1 MGGMRPLALSLLL
14 HASGALA
21 QDATWR
27 LVVGSSTVQLVT
39 TSTTAR
45 VIADPGSRVL
55 WEGSTTWQGEDR
67 GLRTRDALSIAN
79 GTLVRER
86 YDESA
91 TACGMAE
98 LPSERWALGP
108 SLRFVRAPN
117 LRLLSAAQAAFAG
130 AAQAPSSVV
139 AGAPP
144 SLPLRGASVRLAD
157 GTTPLASPLED
168 GDPRTAQTLTAGS
181 FVTLRPSLGPV
192 SLRALELTASP
203 SADLP
208 RRWLL
213 TMEPG
218 AVRLAVTLPVT
229 RTAGWLRVMLPSGP
243 PPSCVALVALDDGAL
258 GGLGWMTSLD
268 ASGDGGVAA
277 LLAAAEGV
285 DGEAALRL
293 ALSLGERGE
302 RAVIDALP
310 TMSALAARRAVRALA
325 ASGRAEAIAAVA
337 RALGREEVSAAAQEA
352 LERVGAPA
360 IAAVASVVAQSPRA
374 LRVVAGMRLSW
385 GQRLGAATPLLGAS
399 DEAWRE
405 GLPTLRTMLSAAA
418 REDSARPWIEALPTS
433 EPGFSRGLR
442 AAAEAMRADDPVMA
456 FAAERA
462 RSQWEGA
469 TAFATRWRLLSP
481 MAGDAPGR
489 AALGELLAGR
499 GPGASDADLRA
510 EAARALGRYADT
522 TDALRAG
529 LGDAVPRVRAA
540 AATALRGRAAAVEAL
555 RPVLAQDG
563 WPTVRAAAAEALA
576 PRPEAADAL
585 ASALDARSV
594 LVVRAALRALSANPG
609 PGVTARLVAFAQ
621 DGLRAS
627 LLRREAIDAV
637 AQRCDGSALAG
648 LEALAETL
656 GDTALPPY
664 EQDLGHA
671 ALAAMA
677 HIDAGRARAFLRRSE
692 ANPAALAA
700 VERAA
705 RGGCSGR

>member
-1 MGGMRPLALSLLL
+1 VKALPLSLALLL

-21 QDATWR
+21 QDATRR

-39 TSTTAR
+39 TATTAR
-45 VIADPGSRVL
+45 VIADPGPRVL
-55 WEGSTTWQGEDR
+55 WEGPTTWQGEDR
-67 GLRTRDALSIAN
+67 GLRTRDALSLSD

-91 TACGMAE
+91 TVCGMGE
-98 LPSERWALGP
+98 LPSERWTLAP

-117 LRLLSAAQAAFAG
+117 LALLSAARSAFAG
-130 AAQAPSSVV
+130 APQAPSSVV

-144 SLPLRGASVRLAD
+144 SLPMRGAGVRLAD
-157 GTTPLASPLED
+157 GSAPLARALED

-181 FVTLRPSLGPV
+181 YLTLRPALGPV
-192 SLRALELTASP
+192 SLRALELTAPP

-229 RTAGWLRVMLPSGP
+229 RTPGRLRVMLPSGA
-243 PPSCVALVALDDGAL
+243 PPSCLALVALDDGAL
-258 GGLGWMTSLD
+258 GELGWMTSLD
-268 ASGDGGVAA
+268 ASGDGVAS
-277 LLAAAEGV
+277 LLAAAEGA

-302 RAVIDALP
+302 RAVIEALP
-310 TMSALAARRAVRALA
+310 TMSTLAARRAVRALA
-325 ASGRAEAIAAVA
+325 ATGRAEAIAAVA
-337 RALGREEVSAAAQEA
+337 RALAREEVSAAAQEA

-360 IAAVASVVAQSPRA
+360 IAAVASVVVESPRA
-374 LRVVAGMRLSW
+374 LRVVAAMRLSW

-418 REDSARPWIEALPTS
+418 REDSARPWIEALPAS
-433 EPGFSRGLR
+433 EPGLSRGLR
-442 AAAEAMRADDPVMA
+442 AAAEAMRADDPAMA
-456 FAAERA
+456 LAAERA

-522 TDALRAG
+522 TDPLRAG

-540 AATALRGRAAAVEAL
+540 AATALRGRAAAVDAL

-563 WPTVRAAAAEALA
+563 WPTVRAAAAEALG
-576 PRPEAADAL
+576 PRPEAAEAL
-585 ASALDARSV
+585 ASALDAHSV
-594 LVVRAALRALSANPG
+594 LVVRAALRALSTSPG
-609 PGVTARLVAFAQ
+609 TAVTARLVAFAQ
-621 DGLRAS
+621 DGSRAS

-637 AQRCDGSALAG
+637 AQRCDASALSG

-656 GDTALPPY
+656 GDAALPPY

-692 ANPAALAA
+692 ANPAAVAA

-705 RGGCSGR
+705 RGGCAGR